1 MKIMYSVNTSN
12 NNHYHWM
19 LDTRREKEEIHR
31 MKRKDMLEGTM
42 SEHRGKCTVRN
53 GDGGV
58 LGHQSDH
65 LCGGRREET
74 MGELLVNLLVVF
86 S

>member
-1 MKIMYSVNTSN
+1 
-12 NNHYHWM
+12 
-19 LDTRREKEEIHR
+19 
-31 MKRKDMLEGTM
+31 MLEGAM

-65 LCGGRREET
+65 LCGGRRGET
-74 MGELLVNLLVVF
+74 MGELWGNLLVVF
-86 S
+86 SDGRAHV